1 MINTNEILD
10 TIHMID
16 QQHLDV
22 RTITMGIS
30 LLDCADPDPKAAC
43 QKIYDK
49 ITRRAEHLVATG
61 EAIEREFG
69 IPIVNKRIS
78 VTPMALVA
86 GASETGSYVPFAVA
100 MDNAAKSTGVNFIG
114 GFSALVQKGATQADK
129 KLIAS
134 IPEAL
139 AITDFVCSSVN
150 VGSTRAG
157 INMDA
162 VAEMGRIIKDT
173 AERTADR
180 GGFGCA
186 KLVVFCNAVEDNPF
200 MAGAFHGVGEPDCII
215 NVGVSGPGVVHHA
228 LKDAKAAL
236 VCEPCTANGDLKTG
250 RKGLVRFT
258 VRIHGKASHAGNAHK
273 EGINAIEE
281 LAHEILAIQKL
292 TDYEAGT
299 TVNVGVCSGGTKPN
313 VVPAEAEIEIDCRV
327 KTAAEG
333 DRVRKAIN
341 EIRTTVPGT
350 TREVIERDSKMP
362 MEETEANMALFEKAK
377 ICGEKVGLKFSHQFV
392 GGGSDGNEVSAM
404 GIPTLDGLGAAGD
417 GAHSAN
423 EYILIHQY
431 IPRIAMLA

>member
-1 MINTNEILD
+1 ME
-10 TIHMID
+10 
-16 QQHLDV
+16 
-22 RTITMGIS
+22 
-30 LLDCADPDPKAAC
+30 
-43 QKIYDK
+43 QKILAYLK
-49 ITRRAEHLVATG
+49 EHETEIFEDLKSLVLTEASTSDIEALAKVREKLIMLIKERTG
-61 EAIEREFG
+61 EDCFVYEAENGHCPVRFQYGKGTEKILFIGHYDTVHKDLGIDPGKRLEFIFNG
-69 IPIVNKRIS
+69 DE
-78 VTPMALVA
+78 
-86 GASETGSYVPFAVA
+86 ETGSAE
-100 MDNAAKSTGVNFIG
+100 STDI
-114 GFSALVQKGATQADK
+114 
-129 KLIAS
+129 IC
-134 IPEAL
+134 EL
-139 AITDFVCSSVN
+139 A
-150 VGSTRAG
+150 
-157 INMDA
+157 
-162 VAEMGRIIKDT
+162 
-173 AERTADR
+173 
-180 GGFGCA
+180 
-186 KLVVFCNAVEDNPF
+186 
-200 MAGAFHGVGEPDCII
+200 
-215 NVGVSGPGVVHHA
+215 
-228 LKDAKAAL
+228 KDAKAAL

-333 DRVRKAIN
+333 DRIRKAIN

-392 GGGSDGNEVSAM
+392 GGGSDGNEVSAL

-423 EYILIHQY
+423 EYILIDQY
-431 IPRIAMLA
+431 IPRIAMLASFVLTI

>member
-1 MINTNEILD
+1 ME
-10 TIHMID
+10 
-16 QQHLDV
+16 
-22 RTITMGIS
+22 
-30 LLDCADPDPKAAC
+30 
-43 QKIYDK
+43 QKILAYLK
-49 ITRRAEHLVATG
+49 EHETEIFEDLKSLVLTEASTSDIEALAKAREKLVMLIKERTG
-61 EAIEREFG
+61 EDSFVYEAENGHCPVRFQYGKGTEKILFIGHYDTVHLIGALKYYTEGNELHGPGVYDMKGGLISAIWTVKAYKDLGLDPGKRLEFIFNG
-69 IPIVNKRIS
+69 DE
-78 VTPMALVA
+78 
-86 GASETGSYVPFAVA
+86 ETGSAE
-100 MDNAAKSTGVNFIG
+100 STDI
-114 GFSALVQKGATQADK
+114 
-129 KLIAS
+129 IC
-134 IPEAL
+134 EL
-139 AITDFVCSSVN
+139 A
-150 VGSTRAG
+150 
-157 INMDA
+157 
-162 VAEMGRIIKDT
+162 
-173 AERTADR
+173 
-180 GGFGCA
+180 
-186 KLVVFCNAVEDNPF
+186 
-200 MAGAFHGVGEPDCII
+200 
-215 NVGVSGPGVVHHA
+215 
-228 LKDAKAAL
+228 KDAKAAL

-333 DRVRKAIN
+333 DRIRKAIN

-392 GGGSDGNEVSAM
+392 GGGSDGNEVSAL

-423 EYILIHQY
+423 EYILIDQY
-431 IPRIAMLA
+431 IPRIAMLASFVLTI

>member
-1 MINTNEILD
+1 ME
-10 TIHMID
+10 
-16 QQHLDV
+16 
-22 RTITMGIS
+22 
-30 LLDCADPDPKAAC
+30 
-43 QKIYDK
+43 QKILAYLK
-49 ITRRAEHLVATG
+49 EHETEIFEDLKSLVLTEASTSDIEALAKVREKLVMLIKERTG
-61 EAIEREFG
+61 EDCFVYEAENGHCPVRFQYGKGTEKILFIGHYDTVHLIGALKYYTEGNGLHGPGVYDMKGGLISAIWTVKAYKDLGIDPGKRLEFIFNG
-69 IPIVNKRIS
+69 DE
-78 VTPMALVA
+78 
-86 GASETGSYVPFAVA
+86 ETGSAE
-100 MDNAAKSTGVNFIG
+100 STDI
-114 GFSALVQKGATQADK
+114 
-129 KLIAS
+129 IC
-134 IPEAL
+134 EL
-139 AITDFVCSSVN
+139 A
-150 VGSTRAG
+150 
-157 INMDA
+157 
-162 VAEMGRIIKDT
+162 
-173 AERTADR
+173 
-180 GGFGCA
+180 
-186 KLVVFCNAVEDNPF
+186 
-200 MAGAFHGVGEPDCII
+200 
-215 NVGVSGPGVVHHA
+215 
-228 LKDAKAAL
+228 KDAKAAL

-281 LAHEILAIQKL
+281 LAHEILA
-292 TDYEAGT
+292 
-299 TVNVGVCSGGTKPN
+299 N

-423 EYILIHQY
+423 EYILIDQY
-431 IPRIAMLA
+431 IPRIAMLASFVLTI